1 MPINI
6 LIVDDEKDIREITQH
21 FLQKRGYGAF
31 IAANAAEAVEL
42 VKSEHPQL
50 ILLDLRLGPESG
62 IDILRQIKSIDSNN
76 KVIMVT
82 GLQDEESF
90 RQAKELGAD
99 EFITKPFTADYLHQL
114 IVKTLQ

>member
-1 MPINI
+1 MAIKI

-21 FLQKRGYGAF
+21 FLQKRNYSAF
-31 IAANAAEAVEL
+31 IAANEAEAINL

-50 ILLDLRLGPESG
+50 ILLDLRLGSESG
-62 IDILRQIKSIDSNN
+62 IDILRKIKGIDSNN

-82 GLQDEESF
+82 GLGDEESSQ
-90 RQAKELGAD
+90 QAKELGVN
-99 EFITKPFTADYLHQL
+99 EFITKPFTAEYLHQL

>member
-1 MPINI
+1 MPIKI

-21 FLQKRGYGAF
+21 FLQKRDYSAF
-31 IAANAAEAVEL
+31 IAANEAEAVSL
-42 VKSEHPQL
+42 VESEHPQL

-62 IDILRQIKSIDSNN
+62 IDILRKIKSIDSNN

-82 GLQDEESF
+82 GLQDEESL
-90 RQAKELGAD
+90 RQAKELGAN
-99 EFITKPFTADYLHQL
+99 EFITKPFTADYLQQL